1 MNCFTGIGRLTADP
15 EIRATQDGK
24 TIARYTL
31 AVDKKDGADFLPCV
45 AFGYAADFAEK
56 NLHKG
61 TKIGV
66 TGRIQTDSYERD
78 GKRVYTWNVVVANH
92 TFCERK
98 QAAQEFKPEFVE
110 ANDEELPFK

>member
-1 MNCFTGIGRLTADP
+1 MNVFSGIGRLTADP

-24 TIARYTL
+24 PIARYTL

-45 AFGYAADFAEK
+45 CFGNAAEFAEK

-61 TKIGV
+61 IKIGV
-66 TGRIQTDSYERD
+66 TGRVQTDSYEKD
-78 GKRVYTWNVVVANH
+78 GRKVYTWNIVVSMH

-98 QAAQEFKPEFVE
+98 QEPKEFKPEFVE
-110 ANDEELPFK
+110 ANADELPFK